1 MPIVLLAAGLGSR
14 YGGLK
19 PLAPVG
25 PDGEPLL
32 FVALLQAAD
41 AGFDRAVVVVGEATK
56 EPIRNALSST
66 PLPVSFSR
74 QGRIGR
80 ERHKPWGTTEAVLS
94 AAVEGDLVVANGDD
108 LYGIEGLSV
117 ARDWMLAGSGADGA
131 AVLYEAGRTMS
142 SRGGVSRAVPTI
154 IDGRLVGLVEERDVC
169 RGPDGVIRTTDGRAL
184 AEEQPVSMN
193 LWCLRRTAIEAL
205 QVSFRSFSDRNAD
218 DVDVELGLSTAI
230 GELLG
235 LLRFDALVTS
245 SPWHGVTFAAD
256 VADVRAALRAAG

>member
-32 FVALLQAAD
+32 FVALRQAAD
-41 AGFDRAVVVVGEATK
+41 AGFDRAVVVVGEQTEQPILHALAT
-56 EPIRNALSST
+56 P
-66 PLPVSFSR
+66 PLPVSFR
-74 QGRIGR
+74 LQGRIGPAR
-80 ERHKPWGTTEAVLS
+80 LKPWGTTEAVLS
-94 AAVEGDLVVANGDD
+94 AAVDGDLVVANGDD

-117 ARDWMLAGSGADGA
+117 ARGWMLSGSGADGA

-154 IDGRLVGLVEERDVC
+154 VEGRLVGLVEERDVC

-193 LWCLRRTAIEAL
+193 LWCLRATAIEAL
-205 QVSFRSFSDRNAD
+205 RVSFRAFRDRNAD
-218 DVDVELGLSTAI
+218 DADAELGLSTAL

-235 LLRFDALVTS
+235 FLRFDALVTR

-256 VADVRAALRAAG
+256 VADVRAALRDAG